1 MSRSEVVLVLNA
13 GSSSLKY
20 QVQRHP
26 TGERLLGDHIERV
39 ERDGWGT
46 ALREVVTAVES
57 AGLRAELTAV
67 GHRVVHGGA
76 LHTEP
81 VVIDD
86 AVVASIEDLARLAP
100 LHNPP
105 AVEGIRRALSA
116 FPDLPQ
122 VAVFDTAFFSELPQ
136 VAATYAI
143 DTEVAKAEGIRRFG
157 MHGISHEYVAG
168 QAAEVLGRPV
178 RELDQ
183 ITLHLGNGA
192 SAAAVRG
199 GRAVETSMG
208 LTPLEGLVM
217 GTRGG
222 DLDPGVLLHLLRHGG
237 YDVEGLDDL
246 LHRRSGLYGLAGTN
260 DFRDLGNAI
269 DAGDRRAR
277 LAHEVYCHRIRK
289 YVGAYL
295 AVLDGADTVVFT
307 GGVGENVAR
316 VRADALSRLD
326 VLGIEVDPERNRA
339 VGDDPAVISTTSS
352 RVAVLVVPTD
362 EELAIARQVA
372 ELISR

>member
-1 MSRSEVVLVLNA
+1 
-13 GSSSLKY
+13 
-20 QVQRHP
+20 
-26 TGERLLGDHIERV
+26 
-39 ERDGWGT
+39 
-46 ALREVVTAVES
+46 
-57 AGLRAELTAV
+57 
-67 GHRVVHGGA
+67 
-76 LHTEP
+76 
-81 VVIDD
+81 
-86 AVVASIEDLARLAP
+86 
-100 LHNPP
+100 
-105 AVEGIRRALSA
+105 
-116 FPDLPQ
+116 
-122 VAVFDTAFFSELPQ
+122 
-136 VAATYAI
+136 
-143 DTEVAKAEGIRRFG
+143 
-157 MHGISHEYVAG
+157 
-168 QAAEVLGRPV
+168 
-178 RELDQ
+178 
-183 ITLHLGNGA
+183 
-192 SAAAVRG
+192 
-199 GRAVETSMG
+199 MG

-237 YDVEGLDDL
+237 YDVERLDDL
-246 LHRRSGLYGLAGTN
+246 LHRRSGLHGLAGTN
-260 DFRDLGNAI
+260 DFRDLGTAI

-307 GGVGENVAR
+307 GGVGENVAL

-339 VGDDPAVISTTSS
+339 VGEDPAVISTTSS